1 MTEEKKDAVK
11 KAEKKDDDGKTAAE
25 KKASKK
31 KAPPKRRRGRGGK
44 PEATMRFEGSL
55 AAAYGYFG
63 LFLLTALCLF
73 IPLPLAYAAA
83 RRWFFNSVAVESRK
97 KVDVSVRY
105 RGTGLSLMKYWPL
118 VLPLVLG
125 ICFMLLMLVFDYR
138 GDDWWYA
145 VLAVVVGLFTA
156 PAGWVRKRRYVM
168 EHTELVIDGTPVALG
183 FDGKSRTLLKHE
195 LLCLISIV
203 PLSIPLPWAAARTL
217 RWYVGDHR
225 VEFGSTTYRPVFS
238 GPGKGLFGW
247 YLGMLVSPFT
257 GFLVLGPVLN
267 GLVKWIW
274 RYVNVI
280 GLEKTLEFEFEGKAG
295 PIFGAVMLEAIVLA
309 VAVFA
314 GVVLFRIAGPGQTI
328 GNLLLFFSVLA
339 FQPLILWLVARWLVN
354 GTEVQV
360 K

>member
-1 MTEEKKDAVK
+1 VKNVEGKGDAGEKS
-11 KAEKKDDDGKTAAE
+11 TE
-25 KKASKK
+25 KKAAQK
-31 KAPPKRRRGRGGK
+31 KAPSKKRRSRGGK

-83 RRWFFNSVAVESRK
+83 RRWFFSSISIEARK
-97 KVDVSVRY
+97 KVDVSLRY
-105 RGTGLSLMKYWPL
+105 TGTGLPLMTYWPL

-125 ICFMLLMLVFDYR
+125 ICFVLLMLVFDYR

-168 EHTELVIDGTPVALG
+168 EHTELLIDGTPVTLG
-183 FDGKSRTLLKHE
+183 FEGKPRALLMNE
-195 LLCLISIV
+195 LFCLLSVV
-203 PLSIPLPWAAARTL
+203 PLSIPLPWAVARAL
-217 RWYVGDHR
+217 RWYVGDHQ
-225 VEFGSTTYRPVFS
+225 VEYDSTKYRPVFS

-247 YLGMLVSPFT
+247 YLGILVSPFT

-280 GLEKTLEFEFEGKAG
+280 GLEKTLEFEFEGRAG
-295 PIFGAVMLEAIVLA
+295 PIFAAVMFEVIVLA
-309 VAVFA
+309 MALVA
-314 GVVLFRIAGPGQTI
+314 GVALFRIAGPGQTI
-328 GNLLLFFSVLA
+328 GNLVLFLSVLA